1 MPRINKYSALMF
13 TLLIY
18 MISPISAKR
27 IEAMLDKFKVQRN
40 TTQSDETNLQIS
52 LAYVAGK
59 SNITGMPKLKL
70 Y

>member
-18 MISPISAKR
+18 MLSPISAKR
-27 IEAMLDKFKVQRN
+27 FEAMLDKFKVQRN

-52 LAYVAGK
+52 LTYVAAK
-59 SNITGMPKLKL
+59 SNITGDA
-70 Y
+70 

>member
-18 MISPISAKR
+18 MLSPISAKR

-52 LAYVAGK
+52 LIYVAAK
-59 SNITGMPKLKL
+59 SNITGDA
-70 Y
+70 

>member
-18 MISPISAKR
+18 MLSPISAKR

-40 TTQSDETNLQIS
+40 SAQSDDQFALCRRKNKYNRGCLS
-52 LAYVAGK
+52 
-59 SNITGMPKLKL
+59 
-70 Y
+70 

>member
-18 MISPISAKR
+18 MLFPISAKR

-40 TTQSDETNLQIS
+40 TTQSDETNLMIS
-52 LAYVAGK
+52 LPYVAGK
-59 SNITGMPKLKL
+59 TNITGDA
-70 Y
+70 

>member
-18 MISPISAKR
+18 TVSPISAKR

-40 TTQSDETNLQIS
+40 TTQSDETNLMIS
-52 LAYVAGK
+52 LPYVAGK
-59 SNITGMPKLKL
+59 TNITGDA
-70 Y
+70 